1 MHVTRVNAHCA
12 TCTESQVQQDLV
24 AKVDPLL
31 LLFGQLPEQKI
42 RQICQ
47 KEMVRYG
54 VLDSYSVNSNVR
66 GLG

>member
-1 MHVTRVNAHCA
+1 M
-12 TCTESQVQQDLV
+12 SQVKQDLV

-42 RQICQ
+42 LQICQ

>member
-1 MHVTRVNAHCA
+1 M
-12 TCTESQVQQDLV
+12 SQVKQDLV